1 MDPTDLKDATT
12 GAAIE
17 SGKSMLAATRGEK
30 NDGKDELMKLNQLH
44 YRIPPSLSL
53 VTKRTL
59 TKSFFQQQ
67 QYPNISTRQIVM
79 TINTG
84 EFYISAPTS
93 FLVLTVGIN
102 RDTATTGLTGT
113 ATVTGDNP
121 AYALLAN
128 GDVLNLVDEVIFQ
141 SASGTEIAREQEKG
155 LCNALIQRAMVSQ
168 EFLNTAGET
177 SGWPGGTLRECY
189 DAKGWAGTAGAGALN
204 QPGFLYPLRN
214 KTYVDLTQTGTPTGT
229 TAQLAT
235 SYGTTTGSVD
245 ISYSTNAVSNPSGPK
260 TFIVPMK
267 RVLSCFAPYMN
278 ALFPAAAL
286 AGGVLTIRF
295 KNATESLIAAGSY
308 FGSTP
313 STALTSAKS
322 FLDNL
327 SILNCYILW
336 DSFQLNDSVL
346 KRLNEISASK
356 SGLSVMFDC
365 WDWAQ
370 SNTSTL
376 TTEAQVSQAR
386 SIISR
391 SLCVVRD
398 QAQRTNPFCNS
409 LASEAAITRETGY
422 DNQYIMGGA
431 VQPVVDTYQAQ
442 LGSLYFPQQP
452 LETPEE
458 YCMNLYYV
466 LNKNYIDSEEVSSVT
481 LDDFYGAQGKGQYS
495 GSFPSIVPL
504 PPQTGTYIGDRY
516 IYTKG
521 NLPPWCQN
529 WGNALY
535 GFIAER
541 SQLLQLTGLPISNAR
556 LLRHKFTFNVPTK
569 SGSPRIIDVFTQYAR
584 VMKVFLGGRV
594 VMRE

>member
-1 MDPTDLKDATT
+1 MDPTDLKEATT

-17 SGKSMLAATRGEK
+17 SNKSMLAATRGEK
-30 NDGKDELMKLNQLH
+30 MDGKDELMKLNQLW

-53 VTKRTL
+53 VSKRTL

-67 QYPNISTRQIVM
+67 QYPKISTRQIVM

-102 RDTATTGLTGT
+102 KDVACFDNKGA
-113 ATVTGDNP
+113 ATVAGDNS
-121 AYALLAN
+121 AYALLGQ
-128 GDVLNLVDEVIFQ
+128 GDILNLVDEVLFQ
-141 SASGTEIAREQEKG
+141 SASGTEIARETEKG
-155 LCNALIQRAMVSQ
+155 LCNALINRAMLSQ
-168 EFLNTAGET
+168 EFLNTAGEL
-177 SGWPGGTLRECY
+177 SGFPGGTLRDCY
-189 DAKGWAGTAGAGALN
+189 DAKGWGGNSSTDPALYPIRNTTYFDLTSSTTPTAGT
-204 QPGFLYPLRN
+204 
-214 KTYVDLTQTGTPTGT
+214 
-229 TAQLAT
+229 T

-245 ISYSTNAVSNPSGPK
+245 LAYSIDAKENPSGPK
-260 TFIVPMK
+260 TFIVPMR

-295 KNATESLIAAGSY
+295 KNATESLIAAGSW
-308 FGSTP
+308 FGTTA
-313 STALTSAKS
+313 STAVTRANS

-327 SILNCYILW
+327 AILDCYILW

-356 SGLSVMFDC
+356 TGLSVMFDC
-365 WDWAQ
+365 WDWSQ
-370 SNTSTL
+370 TNTATL

-398 QAQRTNPFCNS
+398 QAQRTNPFANS
-409 LASEAAITRETGY
+409 LASEAAISRETGY
-422 DNQYIMGGA
+422 DNQYIDGKS
-431 VQPVVDTYQAQ
+431 VQPIVAQYQAQ

-452 LETPEE
+452 LESPEE
-458 YCMNLYYV
+458 MCMNLYYV
-466 LNKNYIDSEEVSSVT
+466 LNKNYVDCQDLTCVT
-481 LDDFYGAQGKGQYS
+481 KDDFYGARGKGQY
-495 GSFPSIVPL
+495 
-504 PPQTGTYIGDRY
+504 TGTYPTVTPQSPSFGTYSGDPT
-516 IYTKG
+516 IYTKS
-521 NLPPWCQN
+521 NLRPFCQN

-556 LLRHKFTFNVPTK
+556 LLRHKFTFNLPTT